1 MRKARVFISCG
12 QRTEREKNI
21 GIEVDLYFKER
32 GFGTYF
38 AEKVHSPEALTE
50 HIFTY
55 LRDSEYFVFIDF
67 KREKINENDYR
78 GSLFVNQEIG
88 KSTFLKIPGIGF
100 HEKNVKREG
109 ILNFQIYNAFSF
121 EDGTEIIAKL
131 REETS
136 DWDSNSINELYMS
149 HDSVNNHKDIVLS
162 NHQNKSLTDWWHVEV
177 KNRNKRKHAFS
188 CMAYLSKITNLQSNN
203 IINIPT
209 IELIWSGLGDY
220 SVNIMADGKREFDA
234 IFIIHDDNKIR
245 FQGRELTTT
254 SPRFQLPILDN
265 GEYLLE
271 YTVVS
276 SNFEAARREFILKHL
291 GTYQDIKFFNNNYA

>member
-32 GFGTYF
+32 GFDTYF

-88 KSTFLKIPGIGF
+88 ISTFLKIPGIGF

-131 REETS
+131 REKTS

-162 NHQNKSLTDWWHVEV
+162 NHQNKPLTDWWHVEV

-245 FQGRELTTT
+245 FQSRELTTT